1 MAMNSESR
9 SFPPT
14 PGMVPRPRA
23 AARHPPSTIRELLRA
38 SVRAHSAAPAILA
51 PDRAPLTFGGLGR
64 QLDET
69 SEALARAGFGR
80 GSRIAVALPEG
91 PEYVVAVLAVC
102 SCATCA
108 PLSLDLDEAALH
120 VLVAA
125 MRIDALI
132 TQASEDSAAVRA
144 ARRACAAIIRL
155 RASVEAPA
163 GTFAL
168 IVPPGRPPVAPEPPG
183 IDDIAMVTHTSGTT
197 AAPKIVPHTHRRIAE
212 AARTRAELGR
222 VTRRDRSL
230 LLTPVSN
237 VTSFRRVLLPP
248 LALGG
253 SAICVAR
260 FDPDRFFDWLDAM
273 GPTYYMASAARQ
285 MAILEALRR
294 RSRPVKHSLRFA
306 QSGGANLPAS
316 VQIELER
323 ALGVPVIQSYGMNE
337 TGVIAQAPLPP
348 ERAPPGSVGRPTNLD
363 IAIVDED
370 GGPVGAD
377 ELGEIIVR
385 GPEIFDGYENDPAA
399 NALAFRDGW
408 FRTGDLGRIDRAGF
422 LFLSGRIKD
431 VINRGGMKVAPAEIE
446 DALALHP
453 EVAQVAAFA
462 LPHPTLGEDVAAA
475 VVLRPGATVDE
486 EGLRNFAHAQLAA
499 FKVPTRIMA
508 LSELPRGS
516 FDKVRRDELARIAA
530 VELRHEFVPPR
541 DELES
546 AVARIFADVLG
557 VERVGAFDNFFELGG
572 DSLRA
577 MRALGQIESIFAVT
591 MGSKRSF

>member
-14 PGMVPRPRA
+14 PDMVPRPRA

-69 SEALARAGFGR
+69 AEALARAGFGR

-91 PEYVVAVLAVC
+91 PEYVVAALAVC

-108 PLSLDLDEAALH
+108 PLSLDLDEGALH
-120 VLVAA
+120 VLVVA

-132 TQASEDSAAVRA
+132 TQENEDSAAVRA
-144 ARRACAAIIRL
+144 ARRAGAAIIHL
-155 RASVEAPA
+155 RAWVEAPA

-168 IVPPGRPPVAPEPPG
+168 IVPPGRPPVVPEPPG

-212 AARTRAELGR
+212 AARTRAELGQ

-273 GPTYYMASAARQ
+273 GPTTTWR
-285 MAILEALRR
+285 
-294 RSRPVKHSLRFA
+294 
-306 QSGGANLPAS
+306 
-316 VQIELER
+316 
-323 ALGVPVIQSYGMNE
+323 
-337 TGVIAQAPLPP
+337 LPP
-348 ERAPPGSVGRPTNLD
+348 GKWPS
-363 IAIVDED
+363 
-370 GGPVGAD
+370 
-377 ELGEIIVR
+377 
-385 GPEIFDGYENDPAA
+385 
-399 NALAFRDGW
+399 
-408 FRTGDLGRIDRAGF
+408 
-422 LFLSGRIKD
+422 
-431 VINRGGMKVAPAEIE
+431 
-446 DALALHP
+446 
-453 EVAQVAAFA
+453 
-462 LPHPTLGEDVAAA
+462 
-475 VVLRPGATVDE
+475 
-486 EGLRNFAHAQLAA
+486 
-499 FKVPTRIMA
+499 
-508 LSELPRGS
+508 
-516 FDKVRRDELARIAA
+516 
-530 VELRHEFVPPR
+530 
-541 DELES
+541 
-546 AVARIFADVLG
+546 
-557 VERVGAFDNFFELGG
+557 
-572 DSLRA
+572 
-577 MRALGQIESIFAVT
+577 
-591 MGSKRSF
+591 